1 MFNHEKPNKQRMH
14 AQANK
19 QKHVESNKMQLKN
32 VAWNRARQIACV
44 IKHNKHAKYAAK
56 KCKVKCD
63 LCILVV

>member
-32 VAWNRARQIACV
+32 VAWNRARRIACV
-44 IKHNKHAKYAAK
+44 IKHNRHAKYAAK
-56 KCKVKCD
+56 NAK
-63 LCILVV
+63 